1 MLVALLWL
9 LTQVRW
15 FFLFMITIPY
25 IFLDLFF
32 NFVYY
37 QVGTGY
43 QFLVAVQ
50 LLSIIISPLSLLFVH
65 LSFK

>member
-1 MLVALLWL
+1 MPVALLWL

-25 IFLDLFF
+25 IFPDLFF
-32 NFVYY
+32 NFVNY

-50 LLSIIISPLSLLFVH
+50 LLSIIISPLSLLF